1 MFDGLKS
8 MVQKAARDDLE
19 SLLYI
24 VTKVAVIIIE
34 IIAIFSNTRSETR
47 FAGLLA
53 RLPVGN
59 EIILRSPTSMKRDH
73 TFGDIWSS

>member
-8 MVQKAARDDLE
+8 MVQKAARDDLK

-34 IIAIFSNTRSETR
+34 IIAIFSNIKI
-47 FAGLLA
+47 
-53 RLPVGN
+53 PV
-59 EIILRSPTSMKRDH
+59 
-73 TFGDIWSS
+73 